1 MYLLTNPLDKKRTT
15 VIYGEEATT
24 NKILQFIDNTDKGW
38 DNCIDK
44 EGPSVSIRAKI
55 IRKAVEHA
63 KNEKGLRIRSI
74 TEITRDNI
82 EYCKEYIK
90 IVTEL
95 RHLDGIKGNF
105 GVSEKEYLSTSRLQE
120 ASLLSEIIYS
130 NVKSIV
136 DQHQFLFET
145 LWSKAI
151 PAEIKIREIEQ
162 DLEPVFVDVIQNS
175 KRAKELYL
183 HLLDVATKEIM
194 IIFPTLHAFIRQEK
208 IGVIQ
213 AIKDAVKYRNTKA
226 RLLMPL
232 KYFADDAMW
241 HVISDNE
248 RLLQSLQQRKPSQA
262 PTQQS
267 NLQEKFLKHKE
278 NNNSIISI
286 DDLHYE
292 NIEIRNIER
301 TSETKSTI
309 LIVDK
314 KLSLV
319 MELRDDLKN
328 TFEEAIG
335 LSTYSNSSPG
345 VLSYISIF
353 ESLWKISELYEQI
366 KFHDKKQ
373 KEFINV
379 AAHELRTPTQVIL
392 GCSGI
397 LKEHPERIEEI
408 VDLIYNNA
416 TRLQRL
422 INNILDVTKIESHLL
437 ILHKKLFDLREI
449 ISSMVEEYRKQIKQ
463 DGRDIELIYDQQYD
477 VNSNNQIFVYADKE
491 RIIQVISNL
500 LENAIKFTKIG
511 FISITCDF
519 KKYDDTNYDG
529 NGDNAII
536 DNVVVKIKDTGIG
549 INKEIF
555 PKLFTKFTSDS
566 FQGTGLGLYISKNII
581 EVHGGDIGVQ
591 KNKENDEG
599 VTFYFS
605 LPLSKDHEP
614 DVKQNN
620 NYRENQGLKQER

>member
-1 MYLLTNPLDKKRTT
+1 MYFLTNPLDKQRTT

-44 EGPSVSIRAKI
+44 EGPSVSIRTKI

-183 HLLDVATKEIM
+183 HLLDIATKEIM

-241 HVISDNE
+241 YVISDNE
-248 RLLQSLQQRKPSQA
+248 RLLQSLQQRKPSQS

-267 NLQEKFLKHKE
+267 NLQEKSLKHKE
-278 NNNSIISI
+278 NNSSIISI
-286 DDLHYE
+286 DDLLYE
-292 NIEIRNIER
+292 NIEIRNIEG

-366 KFHDKKQ
+366 KSHDKKQ

-529 NGDNAII
+529 NGNNAII

-581 EVHGGDIGVQ
+581 EAHGGDIGGQ

-605 LPLSKDHEP
+605 LPLSKDRKF

>member
-1 MYLLTNPLDKKRTT
+1 MTNPLDKQRTT

-44 EGPSVSIRAKI
+44 EGPSVSIKAKI

-105 GVSEKEYLSTSRLQE
+105 GVSEKEYLSTSKLQE
-120 ASLLSEIIYS
+120 TSLLSEIIYS

-145 LWSKAI
+145 LWTKAI

-162 DLEPVFVDVIQNS
+162 GLEPVFVDVIQNS

-183 HLLDVATKEIM
+183 HLLEIATKEIM
-194 IIFPTLHAFIRQEK
+194 IIFPTLQAFIRQEK
-208 IGVIQ
+208 IGVMQ

-241 HVISDNE
+241 YVIPDNE
-248 RLLQSLQQRKPSQA
+248 RLLQSLQQRKPAQST
-262 PTQQS
+262 TQQPNMQGKS
-267 NLQEKFLKHKE
+267 LNYKE
-278 NNNSIISI
+278 NNNIISI
-286 DDLHYE
+286 DDLLYQ
-292 NIEIRNIER
+292 NIEIRNIEP
-301 TSETKSTI
+301 TSETKDTTI

-366 KFHDKKQ
+366 KSHDKMQ

-397 LKEHPERIEEI
+397 LKEHPERIKEI

-437 ILHKKLFDLREI
+437 ILHKKQFDLREI
-449 ISSMVEEYRKQIKQ
+449 ISSIIEEYRKQIKQ
-463 DGRDIELIYDQQYD
+463 DDRDIELIYEQQYD
-477 VNSNNQIFVYADKE
+477 ANSNNQIFVYADKE

-529 NGDNAII
+529 NDDSAII

-581 EVHGGDIGVQ
+581 EAHGGNIGVQ

-605 LPLSKDHEP
+605 LPLSKDHEF
-614 DVKQNN
+614 DAKQNN

>member
-1 MYLLTNPLDKKRTT
+1 
-15 VIYGEEATT
+15 
-24 NKILQFIDNTDKGW
+24 
-38 DNCIDK
+38 
-44 EGPSVSIRAKI
+44 
-55 IRKAVEHA
+55 
-63 KNEKGLRIRSI
+63 
-74 TEITRDNI
+74 
-82 EYCKEYIK
+82 
-90 IVTEL
+90 
-95 RHLDGIKGNF
+95 
-105 GVSEKEYLSTSRLQE
+105 
-120 ASLLSEIIYS
+120 
-130 NVKSIV
+130 
-136 DQHQFLFET
+136 
-145 LWSKAI
+145 
-151 PAEIKIREIEQ
+151 
-162 DLEPVFVDVIQNS
+162 
-175 KRAKELYL
+175 
-183 HLLDVATKEIM
+183 
-194 IIFPTLHAFIRQEK
+194 
-208 IGVIQ
+208 
-213 AIKDAVKYRNTKA
+213 
-226 RLLMPL
+226 
-232 KYFADDAMW
+232 
-241 HVISDNE
+241 
-248 RLLQSLQQRKPSQA
+248 
-262 PTQQS
+262 
-267 NLQEKFLKHKE
+267 
-278 NNNSIISI
+278 
-286 DDLHYE
+286 
-292 NIEIRNIER
+292 
-301 TSETKSTI
+301 
-309 LIVDK
+309 
-314 KLSLV
+314 

-366 KFHDKKQ
+366 KSHDKMQ

-477 VNSNNQIFVYADKE
+477 VNSNNQIFVYADKA

-511 FISITCDF
+511 FISITYDF

-529 NGDNAII
+529 NVDSDII

-581 EVHGGDIGVQ
+581 EAHGGDIGVQ
-591 KNKENDEG
+591 KNKKNDEG

-605 LPLSKDHEP
+605 LPLSKDHEF

>member
-1 MYLLTNPLDKKRTT
+1 LTNPLDKQRTT

-44 EGPSVSIRAKI
+44 EGPSVSIKAKI

-105 GVSEKEYLSTSRLQE
+105 GVSEKEYLSTSKLQE
-120 ASLLSEIIYS
+120 TSLLSEIIYS

-145 LWSKAI
+145 LWTKAI

-162 DLEPVFVDVIQNS
+162 GLEPVFVDVIQNS

-183 HLLDVATKEIM
+183 HLLEIATKEIM
-194 IIFPTLHAFIRQEK
+194 IIFPTLQAFIRQEK
-208 IGVIQ
+208 IGVMQ

-241 HVISDNE
+241 YVIPDNE
-248 RLLQSLQQRKPSQA
+248 RLLQSLQQRKPSQST
-262 PTQQS
+262 TQQPTMQGKS
-267 NLQEKFLKHKE
+267 LNYKE
-278 NNNSIISI
+278 NNNIISI
-286 DDLHYE
+286 DDLLYQ
-292 NIEIRNIER
+292 NIEIRNIEP
-301 TSETKSTI
+301 TSETKDTTI

-366 KFHDKKQ
+366 KSHDKMQ
-373 KEFINV
+373 KEFIN
-379 AAHELRTPTQVIL
+379 ATSHELRTPTQVIL

-422 INNILDVTKIESHLL
+422 INNILDVTKIESRLL
-437 ILHKKLFDLREI
+437 ILHKRQFDLGEI
-449 ISSMVEEYRKQIKQ
+449 ISSIVEEYKKQIKQ
-463 DGRDIELIYDQQYD
+463 DGRDLELIYDQQYA
-477 VNSNNQIFVYADKE
+477 VNSNNQKFVYADKE

-511 FISITCDF
+511 FISITYDF

-529 NGDNAII
+529 NSDSDII
-536 DNVVVKIKDTGIG
+536 GNVVVKIKDTGIG
-549 INKEIF
+549 INKETF

-581 EVHGGDIGVQ
+581 EAHGGNIGVQ

-605 LPLSKDHEP
+605 LPLSKDHEF
-614 DVKQNN
+614 DAKQNN

>member
-1 MYLLTNPLDKKRTT
+1 LTNPTDKQRTI

-24 NKILQFIDNTDKGW
+24 NKILQFIGNTDKGW

-44 EGPSVSIRAKI
+44 EGPSVSIRVKI
-55 IRKAVEHA
+55 IRKAIEHA

-162 DLEPVFVDVIQNS
+162 GLEPVFVEVIQNS

-183 HLLDVATKEIM
+183 HLLDIATKEIM

-213 AIKDAVKYRNTKA
+213 VIKDAVKYRNTKA

-241 HVISDNE
+241 YAISDNE
-248 RLLQSLQQRKPSQA
+248 RLLQSLQQRKPSQS
-262 PTQQS
+262 PTQQP
-267 NLQEKFLKHKE
+267 NLQEKSLKHKE
-278 NNNSIISI
+278 NNNNIISI
-286 DDLHYE
+286 DDLLYE

-314 KLSLV
+314 KLTLV

-345 VLSYISIF
+345 VLSFISIF

-366 KFHDKKQ
+366 KSHDKMQ

-397 LKEHPERIEEI
+397 LKEHPERIKEI

-437 ILHKKLFDLREI
+437 ILHKKQFDLREI
-449 ISSMVEEYRKQIKQ
+449 ISSIIEEYRKQIKQ
-463 DGRDIELIYDQQYD
+463 DDRDIELIYEQQYD
-477 VNSNNQIFVYADKE
+477 ANSNNQIFVYADKE

-529 NGDNAII
+529 NDDSAII

-581 EVHGGDIGVQ
+581 EAHGGNIGVQ

-605 LPLSKDHEP
+605 LPLSKDREF

-620 NYRENQGLKQER
+620 NYREN

>member
-1 MYLLTNPLDKKRTT
+1 MYFLTNPTDKQRTI

-24 NKILQFIDNTDKGW
+24 NKILQFIGNTDKGW

-44 EGPSVSIRAKI
+44 EGPSVSIRVKI
-55 IRKAVEHA
+55 IRKAIEHA

-145 LWSKAI
+145 LWSKVI

-162 DLEPVFVDVIQNS
+162 GLEPVFVEVIQNS

-183 HLLDVATKEIM
+183 HLLDIATKEIM

-213 AIKDAVKYRNTKA
+213 VIKDAVKYRNTKA

-241 HVISDNE
+241 YAISDNE
-248 RLLQSLQQRKPSQA
+248 RLLQSLQQRKPSQS
-262 PTQQS
+262 PTQQP
-267 NLQEKFLKHKE
+267 NLQEKSLKHKE
-278 NNNSIISI
+278 NNNNIISI
-286 DDLHYE
+286 DDLLYE

-314 KLSLV
+314 KLTLV

-345 VLSYISIF
+345 VLSFISIF

-366 KFHDKKQ
+366 KSHDKMQ

-379 AAHELRTPTQVIL
+379 AAHDCGRLR
-392 GCSGI
+392 
-397 LKEHPERIEEI
+397 
-408 VDLIYNNA
+408 
-416 TRLQRL
+416 
-422 INNILDVTKIESHLL
+422 
-437 ILHKKLFDLREI
+437 KLFWDA
-449 ISSMVEEYRKQIKQ
+449 VEY
-463 DGRDIELIYDQQYD
+463 
-477 VNSNNQIFVYADKE
+477 
-491 RIIQVISNL
+491 
-500 LENAIKFTKIG
+500 
-511 FISITCDF
+511 
-519 KKYDDTNYDG
+519 
-529 NGDNAII
+529 
-536 DNVVVKIKDTGIG
+536 
-549 INKEIF
+549 
-555 PKLFTKFTSDS
+555 
-566 FQGTGLGLYISKNII
+566 
-581 EVHGGDIGVQ
+581 
-591 KNKENDEG
+591 
-599 VTFYFS
+599 
-605 LPLSKDHEP
+605 
-614 DVKQNN
+614 
-620 NYRENQGLKQER
+620 

>member
-1 MYLLTNPLDKKRTT
+1 LYFLTNPLDKQRTT

-24 NKILQFIDNTDKGW
+24 NKILQFIGNTDKGW

-44 EGPSVSIRAKI
+44 EGPSVSIRTKK

-105 GVSEKEYLSTSRLQE
+105 GVSENEYLSTSRLQE

-145 LWSKAI
+145 LWSKAV

-175 KRAKELYL
+175 KRAKEVYL
-183 HLLDVATKEIM
+183 HLLDIATKEIM
-194 IIFPTLHAFIRQEK
+194 IIFPTLYAFIRQEK

-232 KYFADDAMW
+232 KYFADDIMW
-241 HVISDNE
+241 YVISDNE
-248 RLLQSLQQRKPSQA
+248 RLLQSLQQRKPSQS

-267 NLQEKFLKHKE
+267 NLQEKSLKHKE

-286 DDLHYE
+286 DDLLYE
-292 NIEIRNIER
+292 NIEIRNIEV

-366 KFHDKKQ
+366 KSHDKMQ

-477 VNSNNQIFVYADKE
+477 VNSNNQIFVYADKA

-511 FISITCDF
+511 FISITYDF

-529 NGDNAII
+529 NVDSDII

-581 EVHGGDIGVQ
+581 EAHGGDIGVQ
-591 KNKENDEG
+591 KNKKNDEG

-605 LPLSKDHEP
+605 LPLSKDRGF

-620 NYRENQGLKQER
+620 NYRENRGLKQER

>member
-1 MYLLTNPLDKKRTT
+1 MTNPLDKQRTT

-24 NKILQFIDNTDKGW
+24 NKILQFIGNTDKGW

-44 EGPSVSIRAKI
+44 EGPSVSIRTKI

-162 DLEPVFVDVIQNS
+162 GLEPVFVDVIQNS

-183 HLLDVATKEIM
+183 HLLDIATKEIM

-241 HVISDNE
+241 YVISDNE
-248 RLLQSLQQRKPSQA
+248 RLLQSLQQRKPSQS
-262 PTQQS
+262 PTQQP
-267 NLQEKFLKHKE
+267 NLQEKSLKHKE

-286 DDLHYE
+286 DDLLYE

-366 KFHDKKQ
+366 KSHDKMQ

-437 ILHKKLFDLREI
+437 ILHKKQFDLREI

-463 DGRDIELIYDQQYD
+463 DDRDIELIYDQQYD

-529 NGDNAII
+529 NDDNAII

-581 EVHGGDIGVQ
+581 EAHGGNIGVQ

-605 LPLSKDHEP
+605 LPLSKDREF

>member
-1 MYLLTNPLDKKRTT
+1 MTNPTDKQRTI

-24 NKILQFIDNTDKGW
+24 NKILQFIGNTDKGW

-44 EGPSVSIRAKI
+44 EGPSVSIRVKI
-55 IRKAVEHA
+55 IRKAIEHA

-162 DLEPVFVDVIQNS
+162 GLEPVFVEVIQNS

-183 HLLDVATKEIM
+183 HLLDIATKEIM

-213 AIKDAVKYRNTKA
+213 VIKDAVKYRNTKA

-241 HVISDNE
+241 YAISDNE
-248 RLLQSLQQRKPSQA
+248 RLLQSLQQRKPSQS
-262 PTQQS
+262 PTQQP
-267 NLQEKFLKHKE
+267 NLQEKSLKHKE
-278 NNNSIISI
+278 NNNNIISI
-286 DDLHYE
+286 DDLLYE

-314 KLSLV
+314 KLTLV

-345 VLSYISIF
+345 ILSFISIF

-366 KFHDKKQ
+366 KSHDKMQ

-397 LKEHPERIEEI
+397 LKEHPERIKEI

-437 ILHKKLFDLREI
+437 ILHKKQFDLREI
-449 ISSMVEEYRKQIKQ
+449 ISSIIEEYRKQIKQ
-463 DGRDIELIYDQQYD
+463 DDRDIELIYEQQYD
-477 VNSNNQIFVYADKE
+477 ANSNNQIFVYADKE

-529 NGDNAII
+529 NDDSAII

-581 EVHGGDIGVQ
+581 EAHGGNIGVQ

-605 LPLSKDHEP
+605 LPLSKDREF

>member
-1 MYLLTNPLDKKRTT
+1 MTNPLDKQRTT

-44 EGPSVSIRAKI
+44 EGPSVSIRTKI

-183 HLLDVATKEIM
+183 HLLDIATKEIM

-241 HVISDNE
+241 YVISDNE
-248 RLLQSLQQRKPSQA
+248 RLLQSLQQRKPSQS

-267 NLQEKFLKHKE
+267 NLQEKSLKHKE
-278 NNNSIISI
+278 NNSSIISI
-286 DDLHYE
+286 DDLLYE
-292 NIEIRNIER
+292 NIEIRNIEG

-366 KFHDKKQ
+366 KSHDKKQ

-529 NGDNAII
+529 NGNNAII

-549 INKEIF
+549 INNEIF

-581 EVHGGDIGVQ
+581 EAHGGDIGVQ

-605 LPLSKDHEP
+605 LPLSKDRKF

>member
-1 MYLLTNPLDKKRTT
+1 LYFLTNPTDKQRTI

-24 NKILQFIDNTDKGW
+24 NKILQFIGNTDKGW

-44 EGPSVSIRAKI
+44 EGPSVSIRVKI
-55 IRKAVEHA
+55 IRKAIEHA

-162 DLEPVFVDVIQNS
+162 GLEPVFVEVIQNS

-183 HLLDVATKEIM
+183 HLLDIATKEIM

-213 AIKDAVKYRNTKA
+213 VIKDAVKYRNTKA

-241 HVISDNE
+241 YAISDNE
-248 RLLQSLQQRKPSQA
+248 RLLQSLQQRKPSQS
-262 PTQQS
+262 PTQQP
-267 NLQEKFLKHKE
+267 NLQEKSLKHKE
-278 NNNSIISI
+278 NNNNIISI
-286 DDLHYE
+286 DDLLYE

-314 KLSLV
+314 KLTLV

-366 KFHDKKQ
+366 KSHDKMQ

-397 LKEHPERIEEI
+397 LKEHPERIKEI

-437 ILHKKLFDLREI
+437 ILHKKQFDLREI
-449 ISSMVEEYRKQIKQ
+449 ISSIIEEYRKQIKQ
-463 DGRDIELIYDQQYD
+463 DDRDIELIYEQQYD
-477 VNSNNQIFVYADKE
+477 ANSNNQIFVYADKE

-529 NGDNAII
+529 NDDSAII

-581 EVHGGDIGVQ
+581 EAHGGNIGVQ

-605 LPLSKDHEP
+605 LPLSKDREF

-620 NYRENQGLKQER
+620 NYREN

>member
-1 MYLLTNPLDKKRTT
+1 MTNPLDKQRTT

-44 EGPSVSIRAKI
+44 EGPSVSIKAKI

-105 GVSEKEYLSTSRLQE
+105 GVSEKEYLSTSKLQE
-120 ASLLSEIIYS
+120 TSLLSEIIYS

-145 LWSKAI
+145 LWTKAI

-162 DLEPVFVDVIQNS
+162 GLEPVFVDVIQNS

-183 HLLDVATKEIM
+183 HLLEIATKEIM
-194 IIFPTLHAFIRQEK
+194 IIFPTLQAFIRQEK
-208 IGVIQ
+208 IGVMQ

-241 HVISDNE
+241 YVIPDNE
-248 RLLQSLQQRKPSQA
+248 RLLQSLQQRKPSQST
-262 PTQQS
+262 TQQPNMQGKS
-267 NLQEKFLKHKE
+267 LNYKE
-278 NNNSIISI
+278 NNNIISI
-286 DDLHYE
+286 DDLLYQ
-292 NIEIRNIER
+292 NIEIRNIEP
-301 TSETKSTI
+301 TSETKDTTI

-345 VLSYISIF
+345 VLSFISIF

-366 KFHDKKQ
+366 KSHDKMQ
-373 KEFINV
+373 KEFIN
-379 AAHELRTPTQVIL
+379 ATSHELRTPTQVIL

-397 LKEHPERIEEI
+397 LKEHPERIKEI

-437 ILHKKLFDLREI
+437 ILHKKQFDLREI
-449 ISSMVEEYRKQIKQ
+449 ISSIIEEYRKQIKQ
-463 DGRDIELIYDQQYD
+463 DDRDIELIYEQQYD
-477 VNSNNQIFVYADKE
+477 ANSNNQIFVYADKE

-511 FISITCDF
+511 FISITYDF

-529 NGDNAII
+529 NSDSDII
-536 DNVVVKIKDTGIG
+536 GNVVVKIKDTGIG

-581 EVHGGDIGVQ
+581 EAHGGNIGVQ

-605 LPLSKDHEP
+605 LPLSKDREF

-620 NYRENQGLKQER
+620 NYREN